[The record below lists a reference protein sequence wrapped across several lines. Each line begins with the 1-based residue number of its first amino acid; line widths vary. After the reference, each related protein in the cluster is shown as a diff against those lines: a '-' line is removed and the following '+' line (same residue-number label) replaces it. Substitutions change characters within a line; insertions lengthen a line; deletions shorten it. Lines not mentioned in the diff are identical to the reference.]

1 MFESLLS
8 TTSSTTSTTLSLIS
22 VVLSIAV
29 AFLAGSIISMTYMR
43 TQKKHSQNF
52 ALTVILL
59 PAVIAIIIML
69 IGSDIARAFSLAGA
83 FSIIRFRSAPGEP
96 KDIAYVLFA
105 MAAGLAAGAG
115 AIAYALVF
123 TIILCAVMIVL
134 DKVGFGFKKSN
145 TKLLQITIP
154 EDLNYDSLF
163 DDILNI
169 YAESY
174 ELTQVK
180 SAALGSL
187 FIITYELI
195 LKDASTSKA
204 FIDELRCRNG
214 NLAIKLSNATEVVT
228 S

>member
-8 TTSSTTSTTLSLIS
+8 TTTTTTTLSLMS

-29 AFLAGSIISMTYMR
+29 AFLAGSIISVTYMS

-115 AIAYALVF
+115 AILYALVF
-123 TIILCAVMIVL
+123 TVILCAVMFAL
-134 DKVGFGFKKSN
+134 DKIGFGTRKSN
-145 TKLLQITIP
+145 AKLLQITIP

-163 DDILNI
+163 DDVLAI
-169 YAESY
+169 YTDSY

-187 FIITYELI
+187 FIITYEVT
-195 LKDASTSKA
+195 LKDTATSKA

-214 NLAIKLSNATEVVT
+214 NLAIKLSNATEVVL

>member
-1 MFESLLS
+1 MLESIFS
-8 TTSSTTSTTLSLIS
+8 TTTATTTLSLIN
-22 VVLSIAV
+22 VIMAITIAFV
-29 AFLAGSIISMTYMR
+29 SGGIISLTYMK

-59 PAVIAIIIML
+59 PAIISIIIML

-115 AIAYALVF
+115 AVIYALVF
-123 TIILCAVMIVL
+123 TLILCMVMLTL
-134 DKVGFGFKKSN
+134 DKIGFGSKKNN
-145 TKLLQITIP
+145 TKVLQITIP

-163 DDILNI
+163 DDLFEK
-169 YAESY
+169 YTQSY
-174 ELTQVK
+174 ELTQIK
-180 SAALGSL
+180 SASMGSL
-187 FIITYELI
+187 FVLTYELLLTDI
-195 LKDASTSKA
+195 TTTKA

-214 NLAIKLSNATEVVT
+214 NLAIKLANATEVVV